1 MGAYNLCIYEEISA
15 YIIQDTAVCG
25 CIPGYFCIDVLWL
38 AE

>member
-1 MGAYNLCIYEEISA
+1 MGAYIIRIYEEIPA

-25 CIPGYFCIDVLWL
+25 CIPGYFCIDVLWP